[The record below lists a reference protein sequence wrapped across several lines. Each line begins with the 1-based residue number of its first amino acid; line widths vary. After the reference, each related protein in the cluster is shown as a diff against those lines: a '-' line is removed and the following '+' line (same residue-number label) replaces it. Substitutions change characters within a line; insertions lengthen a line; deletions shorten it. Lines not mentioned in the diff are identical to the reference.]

1 MPCGTCATARK
12 KKELDSILNVV
23 TVVQNSESKLV
34 EEKEKEIRE
43 LKEKLVEK
51 GKLIENSERENVM
64 LKQEN
69 GYLKEINEL
78 LKGNKN
84 VKK

>member
-1 MPCGTCATARK
+1 MYR
-12 KKELDSILNVV
+12 ELNRRWLFCLF
-23 TVVQNSESKLV
+23 QQ
-34 EEKEKEIRE
+34 EKEIQQ

-51 GKLIENSERENVM
+51 EKLIENAERENVM

-78 LKGNKN
+78 LKGNKQ
-84 VKK
+84 KK

>member
-1 MPCGTCATARK
+1 M
-12 KKELDSILNVV
+12 V